1 MIKHCVLYS
10 GGFMKR
16 RIFCFILFLFVFISL
31 LFVKSFKKE
40 EIDYSVSPVKKNN
53 NTLSMM
59 LENDDGV
66 YEYTTSD
73 SWPQKGYSFNAE
85 LSKCENGGELSW
97 DDVSKKI
104 YMSGNV
110 SDKCYV
116 YFDKMPLGK
125 ICEGQN
131 MATCFK
137 ENYTF
142 DNALYHH
149 DKSLENSA
157 EDNSYRYSGG
167 DFIITQKAIDAGFTE
182 LGDLDITSEHN
193 EGLIKFYCDGQKSRL
208 GTLCKSEYYY
218 LLGND
223 TDNKYIT
230 NYRDVTNKAIELGY
244 LKKDN
249 VKNYVCF
256 GSDMTDCPED
266 NLYRIIGIFD
276 GNVKLIKAYS
286 ASRSLLGEDGGFYGC
301 YDWSNDFH
309 SFYYGSNVFDNEF
322 TNCSSYYWNNATGT
336 NIWSESNLNT
346 INLNTNFLNNFSQ
359 EWRDKIETINWNIG
373 SNSFDNLVSTP
384 QNTYKNDVQTSSAK
398 YKAKIG
404 LLSISEY
411 FYGVSP
417 VLWQSN
423 FNGKW
428 DFNMWIK
435 VGTSEQ
441 LITTISDTNNSLSLY
456 MGFPV
461 DWFTVNKNVTQVR
474 PAFYLKSTINLLH
487 GLGTIDEPYRIS

>member
-16 RIFCFILFLFVFISL
+16 RIFCFTLFLFVFISL

-97 DDVSKKI
+97 DDVSKKV

-116 YFDKMPLGK
+116 YFDKMPLGE

-142 DNALYHH
+142 DSVLYHH

-167 DFIITQKAIDAGFTE
+167 DFIITQKAIDAGFTF
-182 LGDLDITSEHN
+182 LRDIDSTSN
-193 EGLIKFYCDGQKSRL
+193 EGVIKFYCNGEKLTL
-208 GTLCKSEYYY
+208 GDNCPLSQSHYY
-218 LLGND
+218 LLGNN
-223 TDNKYIT
+223 TENKYST
-230 NYRDVTNKAIELGY
+230 YSEVLTKAVELGY
-244 LKKDN
+244 AKKDN
-249 VKNYVCF
+249 VNNFVCF
-256 GSDMTDCPED
+256 GSNDDICSED
-266 NLYRIIGIFD
+266 NLYRIVGIFGD
-276 GNVKLIKAYS
+276 NVKLVKAYP
-286 ASRSLLGEDGGFYGC
+286 ATRKLLGEDGAYCGYYKNEKF
-301 YDWSNDFH
+301 WSLNLSSLYVSDEIN
-309 SFYYGSNVFDNEF
+309 YSN
-322 TNCSSYYWNNATGT
+322 YYWNKATGT
-336 NIWSESNLNT
+336 NKWSESDLNKVNLNK
-346 INLNTNFLNNFSQ
+346 NYVNNIGAVWS
-359 EWRDKIETINWNIG
+359 DKIETYKWHTKGDTYENLTTNINQ
-373 SNSFDNLVSTP
+373 V
-384 QNTYKNDVQTSSAK
+384 YKNEISNDNSSL
-398 YKAKIG
+398 YEAKIG
-404 LLSISEY
+404 LLYVSDY
-411 FYGVSP
+411 YYGVDMSYWNSP
-417 VLWQSN
+417 YFERFNVTDWLVFGGEENFITPISN
-423 FNGKW
+423 TTEAMATYGGSPIKW
-428 DFNMWIK
+428 N
-435 VGTSEQ
+435 
-441 LITTISDTNNSLSLY
+441 
-456 MGFPV
+456 
-461 DWFTVNKNVTQVR
+461 TVNHNLFDVR
-474 PAFYLKSTINLLH
+474 PAFYLKNTINLLR

>member
-1 MIKHCVLYS
+1 
-10 GGFMKR
+10 MKR

-53 NTLSMM
+53 DTLSMM

-97 DDVSKKI
+97 DDVSKKV

-116 YFDKMPLGK
+116 YFDKMPLGE

-167 DFIITQKAIDAGFTE
+167 DFIITQKAIDAGFTF
-182 LGDLDITSEHN
+182 LRDLDNTSN
-193 EGLIKFYCDGQKSRL
+193 EGVIKFYCNDEKLTL
-208 GTLCKSEYYY
+208 GDKCLLSQSYYY
-218 LLGND
+218 LLGNN
-223 TDNKYIT
+223 TENKYST
-230 NYRDVTNKAIELGY
+230 YSEVLTKAVELGY
-244 LKKDN
+244 VKKDN
-249 VKNYVCF
+249 VNNFVCF
-256 GSDMTDCPED
+256 GSNDDICPED
-266 NLYRIIGIFD
+266 NLYRIVGIFGD
-276 GNVKLIKAYS
+276 NVKLVKGYPAT
-286 ASRSLLGEDGGFYGC
+286 RKLLGEDVA
-301 YDWSNDFH
+301 
-309 SFYYGSNVFDNEF
+309 YYGYYKNTKFWSHNLSSLYASDEINYSN
-322 TNCSSYYWNNATGT
+322 YYWNKATGT
-336 NIWSESNLNT
+336 NKWSESDLNKVNLNK
-346 INLNTNFLNNFSQ
+346 NYVNNIGAS
-359 EWRDKIETINWNIG
+359 WSDKIETYKWHTKGDTYENLTTNINQ
-373 SNSFDNLVSTP
+373 V
-384 QNTYKNDVQTSSAK
+384 YKNEISNDNSSL
-398 YKAKIG
+398 YEAKIG
-404 LLSISEY
+404 LLYVSDYYYGIDKSYWNSPYYSRFDVTDWLVFGGEENFITPISNTTKAMAT
-411 FYGVSP
+411 YGGAP
-417 VLWQSN
+417 VEWN
-423 FNGKW
+423 
-428 DFNMWIK
+428 
-435 VGTSEQ
+435 
-441 LITTISDTNNSLSLY
+441 
-456 MGFPV
+456 
-461 DWFTVNKNVTQVR
+461 TVNNNLFDVR
-474 PAFYLKSTINLLH
+474 PAFYLKNTINLLH

>member
-1 MIKHCVLYS
+1 
-10 GGFMKR
+10 MKR

-167 DFIITQKAIDAGFTE
+167 DFIITQKAIDAGFTS
-182 LGDLDITSEHN
+182 LKDTNTSSN
-193 EGLIKFYCDGQKSRL
+193 DGLIKFYCNDEISIVGNVCSLTQSH
-208 GTLCKSEYYY
+208 YY
-218 LLGND
+218 LLGNN
-223 TDNKYIT
+223 TENKYST
-230 NYRDVTNKAIELGY
+230 YSEVLTKAVELGY
-244 LKKDN
+244 VKKDN
-249 VKNYVCF
+249 VNNFVCF
-256 GSDMTDCPED
+256 GSNDDICPED
-266 NLYRIIGIFD
+266 NLYRIVGIFGD
-276 GNVKLIKAYS
+276 NVKLVKYS
-286 ASRSLLGEDGGFYGC
+286 PATRKLLGEDGGYLGRASGLVFF
-301 YDWSNDFH
+301 SNATH
-309 SFYYGSNVFDNEF
+309 SVFDTDEFYYLVYF
-322 TNCSSYYWNNATGT
+322 WNRATGT
-336 NIWSESNLNT
+336 NKWSESDLNMVNLNK
-346 INLNTNFLNNFSQ
+346 NYVNNIGAS
-359 EWRDKIETINWNIG
+359 WSDKIETYKWHTKGDTYENLTTNINQ
-373 SNSFDNLVSTP
+373 V
-384 QNTYKNDVQTSSAK
+384 YKNEISNDNSSL
-398 YKAKIG
+398 YEAKIG
-404 LLSISEY
+404 LLYVSDY
-411 FYGVSP
+411 YYGVDMSY
-417 VLWQSN
+417 WNSQFS
-423 FNGKW
+423 
-428 DFNMWIK
+428 
-435 VGTSEQ
+435 
-441 LITTISDTNNSLSLY
+441 SDLYIINWLSTGVSDAFMTPILNTNNVMSTYS
-456 MGFPV
+456 GAV
-461 DWFTVNKNVTQVR
+461 VSWNTVNQTAFMIR
-474 PAFYLKSTINLLH
+474 PAFYLKNTINLLH

>member
-16 RIFCFILFLFVFISL
+16 RILCFILFLFVFISL
-31 LFVKSFKKE
+31 LFVKGFKKE

-167 DFIITQKAIDAGFTE
+167 DFIITQKAIDAGFTS
-182 LGDLDITSEHN
+182 LKDTNTSRN
-193 EGLIKFYCDGQKSRL
+193 DGLIKFYCNDEISIVGNVCSLTQSH
-208 GTLCKSEYYY
+208 YY
-218 LLGND
+218 LLGNN
-223 TDNKYIT
+223 TENKYST
-230 NYRDVTNKAIELGY
+230 YSEVLTKAIELGY
-244 LKKDN
+244 VKKNN
-249 VKNYVCF
+249 VNNFVCF
-256 GSDMTDCPED
+256 GSNDDFCPED
-266 NLYRIIGIFD
+266 NLYRIVGIF
-276 GNVKLIKAYS
+276 GNNIKLVKYS
-286 ASRSLLGEDGGFYGC
+286 PATRKLLGEDGGYLGYGHGLVFF
-301 YDWSNDFH
+301 SNAIH
-309 SFYYGSNVFDNEF
+309 SVFDTDEF
-322 TNCSSYYWNNATGT
+322 FYLCYFWNKATGT
-336 NIWSESNLNT
+336 NKWSESDLNMVNLNKNYVNNIGT
-346 INLNTNFLNNFSQ
+346 IWS
-359 EWRDKIETINWNIG
+359 DKIETYKWHIKGDTFENLTTNINQ
-373 SNSFDNLVSTP
+373 V
-384 QNTYKNDVQTSSAK
+384 YKNEILKDNTAL
-398 YKAKIG
+398 YEAKIG
-404 LLSISEY
+404 LLYVSDY
-411 FYGVSP
+411 YYGVDKSY
-417 VLWQSN
+417 WQYKHMELSGIN
-423 FNGKW
+423 NWLNSGVS
-428 DFNMWIK
+428 DFFLTSILNTMK
-435 VGTSEQ
+435 VIGTYGGNN
-441 LITTISDTNNSLSLY
+441 ISAL
-456 MGFPV
+456 
-461 DWFTVNKNVTQVR
+461 TVNNNAYMIR
-474 PAFYLKSTINLLH
+474 PAFYLKNTINLLH

>member
-1 MIKHCVLYS
+1 
-10 GGFMKR
+10 MKR

-40 EIDYSVSPVKKNN
+40 GIDYSVSPVKKNN

-131 MATCFK
+131 MAICFK
-137 ENYTF
+137 ENYAF

-167 DFIITQKAIDAGFTE
+167 DFIITQKAIDAGFTS
-182 LGDLDITSEHN
+182 LKDTNTSSN
-193 EGLIKFYCDGQKSRL
+193 DGLIKFYCNDEISIVGNVCSLTQSH
-208 GTLCKSEYYY
+208 YY
-218 LLGND
+218 LLGNN
-223 TDNKYIT
+223 TENKYST
-230 NYRDVTNKAIELGY
+230 YSEVLTKAIELGY
-244 LKKDN
+244 VKKDN
-249 VKNYVCF
+249 VNNFVCF
-256 GSDMTDCPED
+256 GSNDDICPED
-266 NLYRIIGIFD
+266 NLYRIVGIFGD
-276 GNVKLIKAYS
+276 NVKLVKYS
-286 ASRSLLGEDGGFYGC
+286 PATRKLLGEDGGYLGRAGDLVFF
-301 YDWSNDFH
+301 SNAINSVFGTDE
-309 SFYYGSNVFDNEF
+309 FYYLAYF
-322 TNCSSYYWNNATGT
+322 WNRETGT
-336 NIWSESNLNT
+336 NKWSESDLNKVNLNK
-346 INLNTNFLNNFSQ
+346 NYVNNIGSS
-359 EWRDKIETINWNIG
+359 WSDKIETYKWHTKG
-373 SNSFDNLVSTP
+373 
-384 QNTYKNDVQTSSAK
+384 NTYENLTTNINQVYKNEILNDNTAL
-398 YKAKIG
+398 YEAKIG
-404 LLSISEY
+404 LLYVSDY
-411 FYGVSP
+411 YYGVGKSY
-417 VLWQSN
+417 WQYKHMELLGIDNWLNS
-423 FNGKW
+423 G
-428 DFNMWIK
+428 
-435 VGTSEQ
+435 
-441 LITTISDTNNSLSLY
+441 ISDFFLTSILNTTKVMGTYGGNNMNALVVDNNAY
-456 MGFPV
+456 MI
-461 DWFTVNKNVTQVR
+461 R
-474 PAFYLKSTINLLH
+474 PAFYLKNTINLLH

>member
-1 MIKHCVLYS
+1 
-10 GGFMKR
+10 MKR

-116 YFDKMPLGK
+116 YFDKMPLGE
-125 ICEGQN
+125 ICKGQN

-167 DFIITQKAIDAGFTE
+167 DFIITQKAIDAGFTFFK
-182 LGDLDITSEHN
+182 DTNTSSN
-193 EGLIKFYCDGQKSRL
+193 EGLIKFYCNGEKAVLGDGCSSSY
-208 GTLCKSEYYY
+208 GYYY

-223 TDNKYIT
+223 MEKKYST
-230 NYRDVTNKAIELGY
+230 YLEVLTKAIEFGY
-244 LKKDN
+244 VKRDN
-249 VKNYVCF
+249 VNNFVCF
-256 GSDMTDCPED
+256 GSNDAICSED
-266 NLYRIIGIFD
+266 NLYRIVGIFGD
-276 GNVKLIKAYS
+276 NVKMVKAYP
-286 ASRSLLGEDGGFYGC
+286 ATRKLLGEDGA
-301 YDWSNDFH
+301 
-309 SFYYGSNVFDNEF
+309 YYGYFKASAYFSGYTVP
-322 TNCSSYYWNNATGT
+322 SYYNEEYDYMSYFWNKATGT
-336 NIWSESNLNT
+336 NKWSESDLNKVNLNKNY
-346 INLNTNFLNNFSQ
+346 INNIGKFWS
-359 EWRDKIETINWNIG
+359 DKIETYKWHIKGDTLENLKTNINQ
-373 SNSFDNLVSTP
+373 V
-384 QNTYKNDVQTSSAK
+384 YKNEILNDNTAL
-398 YKAKIG
+398 YEAKIG
-404 LLSISEY
+404 LLYASDYYYGIDKSYWQGIWNASYFNDWLDTRAGEY
-411 FYGVSP
+411 FITPIINTNTAIGSYHSY
-417 VLWQSN
+417 LS
-423 FNGKW
+423 
-428 DFNMWIK
+428 DFK
-435 VGTSEQ
+435 VN
-441 LITTISDTNNSLSLY
+441 INID
-456 MGFPV
+456 FI
-461 DWFTVNKNVTQVR
+461 R
-474 PAFYLKSTINLLH
+474 PAFYLKNTINLLH